1 MRVSPP
7 GHKAVRLSRREVK
20 KVLID
25 NAITASEGAAGA
37 RAPYRKIH
45 VTTHELRLN
54 NVMIKWEINPTRMP
68 GLAAPVKIVDQ
79 LCHS

>member
-7 GHKAVRLSRREVK
+7 GHKAARLSRREVK

-45 VTTHELRLN
+45 VTTQVLRLN
-54 NVMIKWEINPTRMP
+54 NVMIK
-68 GLAAPVKIVDQ
+68 
-79 LCHS
+79 